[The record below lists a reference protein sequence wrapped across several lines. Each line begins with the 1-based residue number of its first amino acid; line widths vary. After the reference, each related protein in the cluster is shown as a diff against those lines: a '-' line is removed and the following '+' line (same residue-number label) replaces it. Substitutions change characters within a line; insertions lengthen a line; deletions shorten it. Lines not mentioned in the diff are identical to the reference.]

1 MPMPIVV
8 LPSLPVLFAIVPPEP
23 AVPEPVIVRPPL
35 VPVVSRMIPV
45 LDPPLEEM
53 LRKFKPLA
61 PMIELTTFNA
71 VPVVVEI
78 TLLAPLTLIAV
89 APPVA
94 LNPVPLVVLMARPP
108 LLKLSEVPVFP
119 DSVTA
124 ALADVLRT
132 FDAPLKVTVPP
143 VLFCTRMPV
152 PTLVRLPDRIT
163 WFAVRP

>member
-1 MPMPIVV
+1 MPMPVVV
-8 LPSLPVLFAIVPPEP
+8 LPSLPLLFAIVPPEP
-23 AVPEPVIVRPPL
+23 AVPEPVTERPPL
-35 VPVVSRMIPV
+35 LPVLSRMIPV
-45 LDPPLEEM
+45 AEPPLEAM

-61 PMIELTTFNA
+61 PMVELTTLSA

-78 TLLAPLTLIAV
+78 VLLAPLTLIAV

-94 LNPVPLVVLMARPP
+94 LNPAPLVVLMARPP
-108 LLKLSEVPVFP
+108 PLKLIEAPVFP

-124 ALADVLRT
+124 VLADVLRL

-143 VLFCTRMPV
+143 ELFCTRMPV
-152 PTLVRLPDRIT
+152 PTLVKLPDRIT

>member
-1 MPMPIVV
+1 MPMPVVV
-8 LPSLPVLFAIVPPEP
+8 LSSLPLLFAIVPPEP
-23 AVPEPVIVRPPL
+23 AVPEPVTVRPPL
-35 VPVVSRMIPV
+35 MPVLLRIMPV

-53 LRKFKPLA
+53 LRKLKPLT
-61 PMIELTTFNA
+61 PMIELTTLSA

-78 TLLAPLTLIAV
+78 VLPAPLTLIAV

-108 LLKLSEVPVFP
+108 PLKLIEAPVFP
-119 DSVTA
+119 ESVTA
-124 ALADVLRT
+124 ALADVLRL

-143 VLFCTRMPV
+143 ELVCTRMPV
-152 PTLVRLPDRIT
+152 PVLVRLPDRIT